1 MSAFT
6 CPTAVAL
13 APDEEI
19 KAPLWTWPP
28 LLVKA
33 VLTQRRRRFGIPDER
48 LDPADLTEE
57 GDDVDDSTW

>member
-1 MSAFT
+1 MAA

-28 LLVKA
+28 LMVKA
-33 VLTQRRRRFGIPDER
+33 VLTQRRRRFGIADER
-48 LDPADLTEE
+48 IDPSDIREE
-57 GDDVDDSTW
+57 DEDV

>member
-1 MSAFT
+1 MAAYT

-19 KAPLWTWPP
+19 SAPLWTWPP

-48 LDPADLTEE
+48 IDLTTEE
-57 GDDVDDSTW
+57 DAVDDSTW